1 MCGDA
6 ASSQL
11 TRRPLGRPC
20 LSHQDAVEILTRL
33 TTQSPEM
40 RSRVKAGLPAYTQD
54 LLVHAKSKFMPKSRA
69 SQACDQLLRLLRPS
83 SISN

>member
-1 MCGDA
+1 
-6 ASSQL
+6 
-11 TRRPLGRPC
+11 
-20 LSHQDAVEILTRL
+20 
-33 TTQSPEM
+33 M